1 MASSIPR
8 PVPIGLNQRGGPLWD
23 GSVVRAFRVAHGVP
37 QGEVAL
43 RLGMTSPA
51 VSTLFETDRA
61 PISQRYDRIEQYC
74 QAVERAAGERK
85 RNAAEALAFLRK
97 ATVS

>member
-1 MASSIPR
+1 M
-8 PVPIGLNQRGGPLWD
+8 WD
-23 GSVVRAFRVAHGVP
+23 GNVVRAFRIAHGVP

-74 QAVERAAGERK
+74 QAVERAAALREEQ
-85 RNAAEALAFLRK
+85 AAEALAILK
-97 ATVS
+97 ASVARR